1 MSIIINDEIIEKIRD
16 SSDLFNLVSEYLPL
30 KRAGSNYIGLCPF
43 HNEKT
48 PSFTVS
54 ETKQLF
60 HCFGCGEGG
69 DAISFIMKME
79 NLSFL
84 EAIKFL
90 ADKYGIPLEE
100 NKNVNEKLVLEKEK
114 IYRINVEAA
123 RFYYYNLINN
133 KRPIIYLDNRKINRN
148 IINQFGLG
156 YSSDSWD
163 GIYKYLKGKG
173 YDEKDIEK
181 AGLIGRKKD
190 GIGYYDKFRDRIMFP
205 IIDTRGRIAGFGG
218 RALDNTMPKYLNSQD
233 TLVFSKGNMLYGL
246 NLVKK
251 HSDRKKIILVEGYM
265 DVISLFKNGINYSV
279 ASLGTAFTQNQAKLL
294 KRYGEEIYICYDSD
308 KAGINA
314 TNKALRILRNE
325 EIEPKVIV
333 LPSGQDPD
341 DFIKNNGLKEFEK
354 LLTKALNY
362 MEYKIFIN
370 KQKYN
375 LSKAEDK
382 IKFTKEIAKNLRE
395 LKSPIEKDVYIDKI
409 SEDTGISKEA
419 IRREALGI
427 NHSSGKTIYED
438 KYINT
443 KYRDNK
449 NKITPIKIVLESAHL
464 TAEKTLLKL
473 MIENKDYYE
482 KIRKQ
487 LNKEDFL
494 NYECSIIA
502 NIVFEEYSNDPQL
515 AQIDSKFILERLKN
529 EENIDL
535 SIINEIIDKKFDFLP
550 EDKDKLIEDLVG
562 TIEYSKLKIKRKKI
576 MEKIQEI
583 ESKKD
588 KGEGDVY
595 KFKSLC
601 SELTELD
608 RMIKSYI

>member
-1 MSIIINDEIIEKIRD
+1 MSIVVNDEIIEKIRD
-16 SSDLFNLVSEYLPL
+16 SSELVNIVSGYLSL
-30 KRAGSNYIGLCPF
+30 KKMGSNYVGLCPF

-54 ETKQLF
+54 ETKQLY

-69 DAISFIMKME
+69 DVISFIMKIE
-79 NLSFL
+79 NLSFI

-90 ADKYGIPLEE
+90 ADKLGIPLEE
-100 NKNVNEKLVLEKEK
+100 NKKVDEKLVLEKEK
-114 IYRINVEAA
+114 IYRINIEAA

-133 KRPIIYLDNRKINRN
+133 EKPIRYLENRKISRKV
-148 IINQFGLG
+148 INQFGLG
-156 YSSDSWD
+156 YSLNRWD
-163 GIYKYLKGKG
+163 GIYKYLKSKG

-181 AGLIGRKKD
+181 AGLIGKKKD
-190 GIGYYDKFRDRIMFP
+190 GIGYYDKFRNRIMFP
-205 IIDTRGRIAGFGG
+205 IIDIKGRVVGFGG
-218 RALDNTMPKYLNSQD
+218 RALDNDMPKYLNSQD
-233 TLVFSKGNMLYGL
+233 TLVFSKGNILYGL

-279 ASLGTAFTQNQAKLL
+279 ASLGTAFTQNQGKLL

-314 TNKALRILRNE
+314 TNKALNILKNE
-325 EIEPKVIV
+325 GIQPKVIV

-341 DFIKNNGLKEFEK
+341 DFIKNNGPNGFEM
-354 LLTKALNY
+354 LLDKALNY
-362 MEYKIFIN
+362 MDYKIFIN
-370 KQKYN
+370 KQKYD

-409 SEDTGISKEA
+409 AEDTGISKEA
-419 IRREALGI
+419 IRNETLGV
-427 NHSSGKTIYED
+427 NHNNGKTIYED
-438 KYINT
+438 KYINN

-449 NKITPIKIVLESAHL
+449 NKIMPIKIVLESAHL

-473 MIENKDYYE
+473 IIEDKKYYNKI
-482 KIRKQ
+482 KNQ
-487 LNKEDFL
+487 LTKEDFL
-494 NYECSIIA
+494 NYECNIIA
-502 NIVFEEYSNDPQL
+502 NIVFDEYSNNPEL
-515 AQIDSKFILERLKN
+515 IKIDSQSILERLKD
-529 EENIDL
+529 EDNIDFL
-535 SIINEIIDKKFDFLP
+535 IVNEIMDKKFDFLP
-550 EDKDKLIEDLVG
+550 EDKEKLMEDLVG
-562 TIEYSKLKIKRKKI
+562 TIKYSKLKMKRREI
-576 MEKIQEI
+576 TEKIQEI

-588 KGEGDVY
+588 KNEGDVR

-601 SELTELD
+601 LELTELD
-608 RMIKSYI
+608 KKIKSYI

>member
-535 SIINEIIDKKFDFLP
+535 LIINEIIDKKFDFLP

>member
-60 HCFGCGEGG
+60 YCFGCGEGG